1 MLLLHLGLSRGP
13 TGALAEGQGGPASAG
28 NLVFQDRA
36 LGPPPTSTAVF
47 FPPQPLLFM
56 PVSSGPCL
64 SHLLSLS
71 TLSLCE
77 AMASAG
83 IHLLMIPRPMSLAP
97 DLCILLTS
105 YFQLGIL

>member
-1 MLLLHLGLSRGP
+1 MLLPHLGLSRGP
-13 TGALAEGQGGPASAG
+13 AGALAKGQGGPASAG

-47 FPPQPLLFM
+47 LPPQPLLFM

-71 TLSLCE
+71 TLSL
-77 AMASAG
+77 AMALTG
-83 IHLLMIPRPMSLAP
+83 IHLLMIPRPMSLAL
-97 DLCILLTS
+97 DLCILLTGYS
-105 YFQLGIL
+105 QLGIL